1 MNVLGGVIV
10 SAILLAGVYFILSLG
25 LNIIFGVLDI
35 VNFAHGTL
43 IIIGAYVSYYLVA
56 DAGVSPWAAI
66 PLDGI
71 ALAILG
77 AILYLCYLRFTVN
90 EPLVRM
96 FGLVGMASVATT
108 VLTGIAGADFRSLK
122 AGGGSVTI
130 LGLPVSDS
138 QLISFGVA
146 LLVGALT
153 FIWLRLTTLGKAV
166 RAAVDD
172 RGALRLTGVDDRKIS
187 LLAFS
192 VGSAL
197 AGIGG
202 GVIAT
207 YLTFGPDSGP
217 GFAVI
222 AFSVVILGGLGDLLA
237 AAIASLAIALVY
249 TAVNVYS
256 TASLVDV
263 YVFLLVLVGLLLR
276 PAGILG
282 RGRA

>member
-1 MNVLGGVIV
+1 VIV

-35 VNFAHGTL
+35 VNFAHGAL
-43 IIIGAYVSYYLVA
+43 VIIGAYVSYFLTA
-56 DAGVSPWAAI
+56 DVGVSPWLAI

-77 AILYLCYLRFTVN
+77 SILYQCYLRFTVN

-96 FGLVGMASVATT
+96 FGLVGMASVATS
-108 VLTGIAGADFRSLK
+108 VLTGIAGADFRTIK
-122 AGGGSVTI
+122 TGGGSVTI
-130 LGLPVSDS
+130 LGLPVPDS

-146 LLVGALT
+146 VLAGAIT
-153 FIWLRLTTLGKAV
+153 FVWLRLTTSGKAV

-172 RGALRLTGVDDRKIS
+172 RVALRHTGVDDRKIS
-187 LLAFS
+187 MLAFA

-207 YLTFGPDSGP
+207 YLTFGPDSGSD
-217 GFAVI
+217 FAVV
-222 AFSVVILGGLGDLLA
+222 AFSVVILGGLGDLVA
-237 AAIASLAIALVY
+237 AAIASLLIALVY

-256 TASLVDV
+256 SASLVDV

-276 PAGILG
+276 PTGILG

>member
-43 IIIGAYVSYYLVA
+43 VIIGAYVSYYLVT

-71 ALAILG
+71 ALAVFG
-77 AILYLCYLRFTVN
+77 ALLYQCYLRFTVN

-96 FGLVGMASVATT
+96 FGLVGMASVATS
-108 VLTGIAGADFRSLK
+108 VLTGIAGADFRTLK
-122 AGGGSVTI
+122 ASSGSVTI
-130 LGLPVSDS
+130 LGLPVPDS

-146 LLVGALT
+146 LLAGAIT
-153 FIWLRLTTLGKAV
+153 FVWLRLTTSGKAV

-187 LLAFS
+187 LLAFA

-207 YLTFGPDSGP
+207 YLTFGPDG
-217 GFAVI
+217 GANFAVI

-237 AAIASLAIALVY
+237 AGIASLAIALVY

-256 TASLVDV
+256 AASLVDV